1 MANIE
6 RLSDRR
12 WDTISR
18 LCSDGTK
25 VKKMNRVDDDAAGDI
40 SLLEAN
46 RSQIYVGSSP

>member
-12 WDTISR
+12 WDTILK
-18 LCSDGTK
+18 LCGGN
-25 VKKMNRVDDDAAGDI
+25 KKQKMKPQNDNLAGDV

-46 RSQIYVGSSP
+46 RSQIYVASSE